1 MLVFPK
7 VEEKDLTMSRT
18 LAQTRA
24 ECQRL
29 VAEEKADII
38 IILTIISYVSFFLL
52 LLLLLLFYSLLV
64 KPLFYYLQAD
74 VNNNTI

>member
-52 LLLLLLFYSLLV
+52 LLLLLFYSLLV